1 MLIFLFCFLA
11 PGVCCCCR
19 HCFFVSSLLLFCFCR
34 ISLIHS
40 RIWFFFLSF
49 LLPLSFSSSLSAFL
63 ITKCNSTFNYS
74 PPWNLPSLL
83 FPDAYCLI
91 PFCLPPWSYV
101 RSSPDCLLF
110 PHPSLTFSS
119 LSLSLSALQRVSP
132 LPSSP
137 FIACLLETPLA
148 PSFPLLWCFLLRAS
162 ACEIK
167 IPQRQHSSFTSFTM
181 SMCGAAVWGTGG
193 TGKV

>member
-1 MLIFLFCFLA
+1 MFVVVVVTVSLFL
-11 PGVCCCCR
+11 PYYY
-19 HCFFVSSLLLFCFCR
+19 FFIGFPRSILGFD
-34 ISLIHS
+34 
-40 RIWFFFLSF
+40 FFLSF

-83 FPDAYCLI
+83 FPTAYCLI

-119 LSLSLSALQRVSP
+119 LSLSLSALQRVAP

-137 FIACLLETPLA
+137 FILFLACLK
-148 PSFPLLWCFLLRAS
+148 LLWLPAFPFS
-162 ACEIK
+162 
-167 IPQRQHSSFTSFTM
+167 
-181 SMCGAAVWGTGG
+181 GAFYSGLVHV
-193 TGKV
+193 K